1 MSETIIESIYRV
13 QKPDAWAVSLTDE
26 QIIEKCQETPFSRAQ
41 NDEGRDYCFFID
53 KIYHTTDYCN
63 SEYAFL
69 AYTLNEPANLE
80 KASINEVIVEDNEV
94 YQIHRISVLREGVLI
109 DKIPDLQIKVLD
121 GENQSATGV
130 LNNFKK
136 INITIKDLRL
146 YDILILED
154 TKVKTF
160 TPDEFLRKD
169 FAKYVWV
176 APDVYWAYGH
186 YKFQFINERQKTVA
200 CKKLYFRDS
209 FGTVITPEVLYLE
222 KGEKFVFEEMEYINP
237 VDSNREIHP
246 FIDFATKSDWHSLSN
261 YMVPIYQ
268 TIYDNQKLTDFAPN
282 LIEKIDAIHDVE
294 DKLRFAIEYV
304 QNNINYIYNAYEM
317 NGHKPQE
324 PAKTFENKQG
334 DCKAK
339 SVLMKV
345 VLDYIG
351 VEASVILVNY
361 NTDMYLT
368 HYSPSLLSF
377 NHAIVQIK
385 HKNEIY
391 FVDATQRDEYG
402 YLANRCVIY
411 FKYYLEI
418 NPNQELQKRPSFEY
432 NYYGIDEKINF
443 TVTKN
448 EGNLSLKSIY
458 KGNRANTMRKY
469 FKSTNKREII
479 DSWNNFLYHAM
490 YYSSDRKGTDVRTI
504 FPNATIEIISDD
516 KNSNEFSICYK
527 STIVNP
533 YYTDNKNN
541 RFLMYFDR
549 NLIKESAREYTHKDL
564 LFWQTFE
571 NERYEIA
578 LFTDLTIDQKEY
590 FTVQE
595 ANINNRY
602 FTHKTKKQIQKNG
615 AIVTIESKP
624 ISNIEIESQDFEAYR
639 IAHHNVADSNFGLG
653 VDIVQPSVFNF
664 LKSKLF
670 S

>member
-1 MSETIIESIYRV
+1 MSETIIESAYRV
-13 QKPDAWAVSLTDE
+13 QKPDAWAPSLTDA
-26 QIIEKCQETPFSRAQ
+26 QIIEKCQETSFSRAQ

-69 AYTLNEPANLE
+69 AYTLNEPSNLE
-80 KASINEVIVEDNEV
+80 KASINEIIVEDNEV

-136 INITIKDLRL
+136 INITVKDLRL

-160 TPDEFLRKD
+160 TPDEFLRRD

-176 APDVYWAYGH
+176 GPDVYWAYGH

-209 FGTVITPEVLYLE
+209 FGTIITPEVLYLE
-222 KGEKFVFEEMEYINP
+222 KGEKFVFEETEYINP
-237 VDSNREIHP
+237 VDSTREIHP

-268 TIYDNQKLTDFAPN
+268 AIYDHQKLEDFAPN
-282 LIEKIDAIHDVE
+282 LIEKIDAFTDLE

-351 VEASVILVNY
+351 VEAAVVLVNY
-361 NTDMYLT
+361 NTDVYLA
-368 HYSPSLLSF
+368 HYFPSLLSF
-377 NHAIVQIK
+377 NHAIVKIK

-391 FVDATQRDEYG
+391 FVDATQRDEFG
-402 YLANRCVIY
+402 YLENRGFIF

-418 NPNQELQKRPSFEY
+418 GANQELQKRPSFEY
-432 NYYGIDEKINF
+432 NYFAIDEKVNF
-443 TVTKN
+443 TVKN
-448 EGNLSLKSIY
+448 NIGDFSLTTIY
-458 KGNRANTMRKY
+458 KGNRANNMRKY

-479 DSWNNFLYHAM
+479 DSWNNFLYHTLH
-490 YYSSDRKGTDVRTI
+490 YSSDRKGTDVRTI
-504 FPNATIEIISDD
+504 FPNASIDIVSDD
-516 KNSNEFSICYK
+516 KNANEFTICYK
-527 STIVNP
+527 TTIDKA
-533 YYTDNKNN
+533 YYVDGKNN

-549 NLIKESAREYTHKDL
+549 TLIKDNAREYTHKDL
-564 LFWQTFE
+564 LYWQTFE

-578 LFTDLTIDQKEY
+578 LFTDLTIDQKERY
-590 FTVQE
+590 TVQE

-602 FTHKTKKQIQKNG
+602 FTHKTTKQIQKNG
-615 AIVTIESKP
+615 AIVTIESRP

-653 VDIVQPSVFNF
+653 IDIVQPSVFNF
-664 LKSKLF
+664 IKSKIMG
-670 S
+670 